1 MWLPGAAPSFEGCH
15 GLPVPLNWQSWDS
28 ESRLGRW
35 RGGQLLVLLL
45 AADPFSCWDT
55 RAALLTDL
63 LLVPVQGL
71 APWLLPGYPEK

>member
-1 MWLPGAAPSFEGCH
+1 MA
-15 GLPVPLNWQSWDS
+15 
-28 ESRLGRW
+28 
-35 RGGQLLVLLL
+35 GGQLLVLLL